1 MPNGSF
7 IYRFL
12 HLKHYQINEQI
23 YNYVKQEQA
32 AQLTK
37 NMYSNNK
44 FTSDLVNSY
53 AWDTTIIFLQKCGT
67 NSKYSIQKSL
77 NKFLARTGTN
87 NIENKDIQCNIYDM
101 SGNVYEWTTETSS
114 NPNGP
119 CTRRGGCCYDKD
131 TYYTSHRFGF
141 TTSHVNDSFGFRP
154 ILYINV

>member
-101 SGNVYEWTTETSS
+101 SGNV
-114 NPNGP
+114 
-119 CTRRGGCCYDKD
+119 
-131 TYYTSHRFGF
+131 
-141 TTSHVNDSFGFRP
+141 
-154 ILYINV
+154 